1 MVIGDDIVHK
11 QATGRMR
18 RLQWLEEG
26 MTMAVVVVEAQPDV
40 MWSGVMNI
48 VLTGAFACHDSIEVE
63 DTFCYNHNVY
73 AVCDT

>member
-1 MVIGDDIVHK
+1 MVIGDARVHK

-26 MTMAVVVVEAQPDV
+26 MAMAVVVVEAQPDV
-40 MWSGVMNI
+40 MWPGVIDI

-63 DTFCYNHNVY
+63 ETLFVTITMFIC
-73 AVCDT
+73 CL